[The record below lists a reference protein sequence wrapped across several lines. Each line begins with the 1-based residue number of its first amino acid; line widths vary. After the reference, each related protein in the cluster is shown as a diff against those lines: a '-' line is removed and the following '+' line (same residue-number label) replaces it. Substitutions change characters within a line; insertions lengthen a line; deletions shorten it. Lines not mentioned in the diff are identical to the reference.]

1 VISDIASMSAGHLL
15 GVPLVSTSTLLWYS
29 TRATGI
35 VALVLLTG
43 TVMLGV
49 VGTARAASARWPRLV
64 TAGLHRNMA
73 LISIALVGVHVLTTV
88 LDPFASISLTAAFIP
103 FASAYRPLWLSLG
116 AVAFDLLLAVLVTSL
131 LRDRLSHGAWRAVHL
146 MVYLSWPIALWHG
159 LGTGTDTRLPWV
171 LGIDVVCV
179 AAVGWAIWWRLS
191 LTTNPTVRTAGLL
204 TLAAAPLL
212 TLVFALSGPL
222 QPGWARRAGTPVKLL
237 GSQGRAA
244 ARHLGAGRPGALVN
258 ARFRGHLSVTGRRS
272 QRVITITGRTLT
284 APAEGFVIV
293 LRGTPSGSGVNL
305 TGGTVRIGRPGT
317 AAAYTG
323 PVVRLAGQELVAA
336 VSGQAGQ
343 RQARFTMT
351 INGAAVTGTLSLRT
365 ATGE

>member
-1 VISDIASMSAGHLL
+1 VISHTASMTASHLF
-15 GVPLVSTSTLLWYS
+15 GAPLLSGSRLLWYT

-35 VALVLLTG
+35 VALLLLTG
-43 TVMLGV
+43 TVILGV

-64 TAGLHRNMA
+64 TAGLHRNLA

-88 LDPFASISLTAAFIP
+88 LDPFASIGLAAAFIP
-103 FASAYRPLWLSLG
+103 FDSAYRPLWLSLG
-116 AVAFDLLLAVLVTSL
+116 TVAFDLLLAVLITSL
-131 LRDRLSHGAWRAVHL
+131 LRDRLSSSVWRAVHL
-146 MVYLSWPIALWHG
+146 LVYLSWPIALWHG
-159 LGTGTDTRLPWV
+159 LGTGTDTRLPWI

-191 LTTNPTVRTAGLL
+191 LTTSPTIRTAGLL
-204 TLAAAPLL
+204 TLTAAPLL
-212 TLVFALSGPL
+212 TLVFVLWGPL

-237 GSQGRAA
+237 GSAGRAV
-244 ARHLGAGRPGALVN
+244 ARHVGGGQRGALVN
-258 ARFRGHLSVTGRRS
+258 ARFRGHLSVTGGPS
-272 QRVITITGRTLT
+272 QRTITITGRTLT
-284 APAEGFVIV
+284 EPAQAFVIV

-317 AAAYTG
+317 AAAYSG

-336 VSGQAGQ
+336 VSGEAGQ
-343 RQARFTMT
+343 RQAQFTMT
-351 INGAAVTGTLSLRT
+351 IKGAAVTGTVSLRT